1 MKLSQRIRLFL
12 QAAANDLFGEDQ
24 VQEIR
29 QTLNGDTN
37 AERLTSL
44 LDDAQRQ
51 LDSLRL
57 ELGTT
62 VRHQKRIEHLWQE
75 SVAQLKAL
83 DVAADTA
90 VQAGRDEPAREYLAQ
105 LQSAQKNTGELEE
118 LVRASEQRSTEL
130 RAAVNQQQE
139 QLDAL
144 RRRALTL
151 TDRERSVTT
160 LAELLGDQQS
170 LSRQTEKLH
179 TELTAWEEQI
189 ARREDHLSARR
200 EWSK

>member
-1 MKLSQRIRLFL
+1 MKLSQRIRMFL
-12 QAAANDLFGEDQ
+12 KATANDLFGEEQ
-24 VQEIR
+24 ATEVR
-29 QTLNGDTN
+29 QMLNGETN
-37 AERLTSL
+37 AERLTGL
-44 LDDAQRQ
+44 LDEAQRQ

-57 ELGTT
+57 ELSNAMS
-62 VRHQKRIEHLWQE
+62 HQKRIEWAWQE
-75 SVAQLKAL
+75 SAAQVKAL
-83 DVAADTA
+83 DTAADA
-90 VQAGRDEPAREYLAQ
+90 AIQAGQDERAREYLVQ
-105 LQSAQKNTGELEE
+105 LQSLQQNARELEG
-118 LVRASEQRSTEL
+118 LAQAGEQRSTDL
-130 RAAVNQQQE
+130 RAAVNHQQE

-151 TDRERSVTT
+151 TDRERSVTA

-189 ARREDHLSARR
+189 AHREDHLSARR